1 MGDNDKTF
9 LDQIDTTLAIEEQP
23 SNEESPLT
31 EDEVRQQIAAE
42 VFEGKKADLPQPE
55 DAEIDEDI
63 ETPGESFA
71 ESIDVKKEKA
81 KTQPEL
87 PEELQNQIS
96 AMSNKL
102 NNLDAIANRLKQ
114 AESRLGAMQ
123 NEFYAAKKE
132 AEQRKAEGIKAPS
145 KEEMAAA
152 SGSKEAWEDLKEE
165 FPEWADAFQYRIDEA
180 IAGIKPAKQIQPEI
194 EALKQTVQSLNQR
207 QAITPQALQKELLSF
222 RYPGWERVIQSNDYK
237 IWLQSQPDDIKQ
249 KALYG
254 QTAQEAGVVLNAFH
268 RYKQQTNKK
277 QTASQARLQQAVN
290 PQTGGRAPK
299 LKSEK
304 DMTEEEL
311 RAKIAAEVWG
321 DG

>member
-9 LDQIDTTLAIEEQP
+9 LDQTDTIEGQLP
-23 SNEESPLT
+23 NEEFPLT

-42 VFEGKKADLPQPE
+42 VFDGKKADLPQPE
-55 DAEIDEDI
+55 DIEINEDI
-63 ETPGESFA
+63 ETPGENPA
-71 ESIDVKKEKA
+71 ESISEPGSKT

-132 AEQRKAEGIKAPS
+132 AEQRKVEGEKTPS

-165 FPEWADAFQYRIDEA
+165 FPEWAEAFQYRIDKA
-180 IAGIKPAKQIQPEI
+180 IAGIKPAEQITPEI
-194 EALKQTVQSLNQR
+194 ETLKQTVQSLNQ

-222 RYPGWERVIQSNDYK
+222 KYPGWEKVIQSNDYK

-268 RYKQQTNKK
+268 RFKQRTNKK
-277 QTASQARLQQAVN
+277 QTASQARLQQAMN